1 MKMETTV
8 VSFCIRD
15 CASTGLPSKGCIN
28 ETHSGRMSEG
38 LIAGTSG
45 GINSSSGE
53 RGCVFINHS
62 LIKQR
67 RSIRDQARVRPVNL
81 GQTFRLG

>member
-53 RGCVFINHS
+53 EGFRNHS
-62 LIKQR
+62 LIKLR
-67 RSIRDQARVRPVNL
+67 MAIRDQARVRPVNL